1 MDTRY
6 ASGDL
11 FYLDSKQTMGR
22 QRKIGIVSEY
32 FYPHLGGMTEHVYFL
47 SRELAQLGFEVVI
60 ITGYAGA
67 SLPVSLPPG
76 VRLINLAKSMTVF
89 ANGSIGKISYGLN
102 LGKRVKKL
110 LAEENFDLIHY
121 QNALDP
127 ILPLL
132 FLKYSSAVN
141 ISTFH
146 TYYQHSPL
154 MSLFRSIAQKYID
167 KLDGRIAVSETCV
180 KAMQQYIQ
188 GDFSVIGNGVDLDW
202 FSKTERE
209 MKPHS
214 AHSKDIFFLGRLD
227 PRNGVG
233 RLIQAFSLVLKQ
245 IPEARLIIAGDGPR
259 RTLYEKMAGA
269 FLHKKIVF
277 KGAVTHE
284 RPALFA
290 NSGVFCYPAEIASF
304 GITILESM
312 AAGVPVV
319 AHDNAGFRELICP
332 EENGVLV
339 DTFDPQSL
347 ANGLV
352 RVLKNSDF
360 AQKLKHAGFETAQ
373 KYSWPNIAQE
383 VLSFYS
389 RVFQTKRGESFAH

>member
-1 MDTRY
+1 LDTCD
-6 ASGDL
+6 AFGDL

-102 LGKRVKKL
+102 LGKRVKKF

-146 TYYQHSPL
+146 TYYEHSPL
-154 MSLFRSIAQKYID
+154 MNLFRSIAQKYIN

-180 KAMQQYIQ
+180 KAMQQYIH
-188 GDFSVIGNGVDLDW
+188 GDFSVIGNGVDVSW
-202 FSKTERE
+202 FSKEH
-209 MKPHS
+209 PGS
-214 AHSKDIFFLGRLD
+214 APSKDIFFLGRLD

-233 RLIQAFSLVLKQ
+233 RLIQAFPFVLNQ
-245 IPEARLIIAGDGPR
+245 IPDARLIIAGDGPR
-259 RTLYEKMAGA
+259 RALYEKMAGA
-269 FLHKKIVF
+269 FLHEKIIF

-284 RPALFA
+284 RPSLFS

-319 AHDNAGFRELICP
+319 AHDNSGFRELICP

-339 DTFDPQSL
+339 NTFEPKSL

-352 RVLKNSDF
+352 KVLKNSDF
-360 AQKLKHAGFETAQ
+360 AQKLKHAGFKTAQ
-373 KYSWPNIAQE
+373 KYSWPNIARE
-383 VLSFYS
+383 VLDFYD
-389 RVFQTKRGESFAH
+389 RIYQMKKGERFAH